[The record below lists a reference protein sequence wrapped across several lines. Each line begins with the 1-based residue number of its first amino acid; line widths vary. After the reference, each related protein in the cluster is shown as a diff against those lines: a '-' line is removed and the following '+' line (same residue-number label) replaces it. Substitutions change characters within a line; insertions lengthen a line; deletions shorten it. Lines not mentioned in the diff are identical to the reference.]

1 MIKINVLINNKLFI
15 ANLYYL
21 DVSKELISLFP
32 LKIRMDSLE
41 HEKFFNFDKLFTSNP
56 KKVGTINKGDIM
68 LFGSSCLVLFYESF
82 STNYSYTKIG
92 EFVDKEGASKALN
105 IKDIVISMFI

>member
-15 ANLYYL
+15 ANLYDL

-56 KKVGTINKGDIM
+56 KKLGQ
-68 LFGSSCLVLFYESF
+68 
-82 STNYSYTKIG
+82 
-92 EFVDKEGASKALN
+92 
-105 IKDIVISMFI
+105 